1 MFRIFKFKNPETQR
15 YLKILKCD
23 YPDCPMNFRKWHNFY
38 DHLRI
43 HTNERPY
50 SCPYAVQ
57 KNCKLTFTQKSNL
70 NKHVK
75 SHLLRNPDLKPD
87 CEVDLSKFPNS
98 DGSTSPLLSQIESS
112 DKLSSRP
119 HSSKNSATLL
129 QKRSFGNLDLA
140 DKENDLSSPDSK
152 RARKSTDL
160 SEKLSKMGSQTK
172 SCRFCDSTFKNIHHL
187 NVSTITVKSL
197 LKQLILTLPFDKIS
211 LAEYIEFNQINNFRC
226 DSQILIYTILPCHT
240 KLIK

>member
-1 MFRIFKFKNPETQR
+1 M
-15 YLKILKCD
+15 KCD

-75 SHLLRNPDLKPD
+75 SHLLRDPELKPD
-87 CEVDLSKFPNS
+87 CEVDLSKFQHS
-98 DGSTSPLLSQIESS
+98 CVEGTSPLLSQIESS

-119 HSSKNSATLL
+119 QSSKNSATLL
-129 QKRSFGNLDLA
+129 
-140 DKENDLSSPDSK
+140 
-152 RARKSTDL
+152 
-160 SEKLSKMGSQTK
+160 
-172 SCRFCDSTFKNIHHL
+172 
-187 NVSTITVKSL
+187 
-197 LKQLILTLPFDKIS
+197 
-211 LAEYIEFNQINNFRC
+211 
-226 DSQILIYTILPCHT
+226 
-240 KLIK
+240 

>member
-23 YPDCPMNFRKWHNFY
+23 FPDCPMNFRKWHNFY

-87 CEVDLSKFPNS
+87 CEVDLSQFPRAS
-98 DGSTSPLLSQIESS
+98 VGEDDSVSPSLANIESS
-112 DKLSSRP
+112 VKLSSGP
-119 HSSKNSATLL
+119 PSSKHSATLL
-129 QKRSFGNLDLA
+129 KKRSFGNLH
-140 DKENDLSSPDSK
+140 DKEHEKENEICSSHSASGTETASK
-152 RARKSTDL
+152 R
-160 SEKLSKMGSQTK
+160 
-172 SCRFCDSTFKNIHHL
+172 
-187 NVSTITVKSL
+187 
-197 LKQLILTLPFDKIS
+197 
-211 LAEYIEFNQINNFRC
+211 
-226 DSQILIYTILPCHT
+226 
-240 KLIK
+240 